1 MGIERIVQKIGR
13 PEEVLLYRSG
23 YLAQDR
29 RNIEARIRDNSIR
42 GVIATS
48 ALELGIDM
56 PDLNYG
62 VNLDL
67 PPSRKAFHQRLGR
80 VGRSK
85 PGNFIILAPV
95 TRFSTYGETLRDYY
109 QNSVEPSHL
118 YLDNDHIN
126 YQQARCLKDEMERC
140 GLDSRKA
147 PEPPSWPEGFQEVLR
162 NAHGRPPVHLLNTV
176 EERTDA
182 PPQIAHGLRN
192 AGEETLRILARQ
204 EEGSWEAIGFINIQ
218 SAMTEAYPGGIY
230 RHRGTSYQV
239 ESWGREKNTRQPF
252 IRTRKLK
259 GTGRTTKPILRRT
272 AVIPRD
278 PTGIINRREMDH
290 GHLSELRVVVTESVE
305 GCENAE
311 GKRVLYLNERA
322 RDPRMTRKQREMP
335 TTAVLLQIG
344 EPWFSGEAGEAWRA
358 RRQIAQALRMHLAY
372 QQSIA
377 LPDLGCQVEN
387 IILETDRGFL
397 ELQDAILVHD
407 NIHGGM
413 GLVQDLYQ
421 NIDRYVRNLNVD
433 TNNEPGTVYLE
444 YALELAQWLERDPQS
459 AGETPPTP
467 GPGNWWRVIRSD
479 TEVRV
484 FSQDR
489 DQMVLGKVEGQEWRD
504 GVVYLVRT
512 EGETIEAR
520 DSQLAAGQ
528 TALDWQLWQ
537 PETGKVQELQ
547 LIM

>member
-1 MGIERIVQKIGR
+1 MPLAQRDTVLQQSRIILATPDVCHAWLLRRVNEPAVRDFLRRLRVIIIDEAHAYESVFGSNSSYLFRRLTAAALHAGAPEPPRFIAATATIQTPGQHLGKLTGADFTVIEESQNGSPRHPRRLHHLPTDPRGGAAEDQLAQLVTSIIDNDPAAQLIAFHDSRMGIERIVPKIGR
-13 PEEVLLYRSG
+13 PEEVLPYRSG

-85 PGNFIILAPV
+85 PGSFIILAPA

-192 AGEETLRILARQ
+192 AGEETLRILTRQ

-218 SAMTEAYPGGIY
+218 AAMNEAYPGGIY

-252 IRTRKLK
+252 IRTRQLK

-305 GCENAE
+305 GCENA
-311 GKRVLYLNERA
+311 
-322 RDPRMTRKQREMP
+322 
-335 TTAVLLQIG
+335 
-344 EPWFSGEAGEAWRA
+344 
-358 RRQIAQALRMHLAY
+358 
-372 QQSIA
+372 
-377 LPDLGCQVEN
+377 
-387 IILETDRGFL
+387 
-397 ELQDAILVHD
+397 
-407 NIHGGM
+407 
-413 GLVQDLYQ
+413 
-421 NIDRYVRNLNVD
+421 
-433 TNNEPGTVYLE
+433 
-444 YALELAQWLERDPQS
+444 
-459 AGETPPTP
+459 
-467 GPGNWWRVIRSD
+467 
-479 TEVRV
+479 
-484 FSQDR
+484 
-489 DQMVLGKVEGQEWRD
+489 
-504 GVVYLVRT
+504 
-512 EGETIEAR
+512 
-520 DSQLAAGQ
+520 
-528 TALDWQLWQ
+528 
-537 PETGKVQELQ
+537 
-547 LIM
+547 